1 MNINATAITF
11 LPSTFT
17 IIVYDET
24 EQWKVIN
31 IIAFHSAD
39 QQQSGNVL
47 SHEMQYNQ
55 CNRKFI

>member
-47 SHEMQYNQ
+47 SHEIQSM
-55 CNRKFI
+55 